1 MKLKRNVMIFWELFL
16 LIIQTIITLIIL
28 SVVIPFVI
36 VKVIMEEIYIYGKV
50 GINNLKQTA
59 FIRRFTHKKVDN

>member
-1 MKLKRNVMIFWELFL
+1 MKLKRNVMIFWELFM

-36 VKVIMEEIYIYGKV
+36 VKVIMEEIYIYGKI
-50 GINNLKQTA
+50 GISNLKQTA
-59 FIRRFTHKKVDN
+59 FIQRFTSKKVDN